1 MFKLI
6 FLFFILTSCASKND
20 RTFIDY
26 SSEDVEE
33 KFEVVKEEKFKKFF
47 DSDPS
52 KKNYLDRENK
62 NNQKTEVVSHKKTK
76 ATKKV
81 TNKSK
86 TKSIK
91 KKSDK
96 EVKLVKK
103 VGLYPSDFPKK
114 LKSYDKNSESFW
126 YDFKPRIFLGE
137 EFVFEVSYLGITAGY
152 IKMNT
157 DPVAV
162 LGGEDVFKFK
172 ANMRSARFYESI
184 YSLDDSLESIVRI
197 KDFIPLKYTLMQRE
211 SGQIV
216 DDLQLFDQ
224 EKRKTYFW
232 YKRIK
237 KGRNKEIE
245 KEEFIPRFYQ
255 DSYSALYFVRGFPL
269 KKNDVYEF
277 PVITRGKLW
286 IIKIK
291 VGGVETIE
299 IMDEDIQAIRVEA
312 ETRFP
317 GVLKKKGDIV
327 FWYSNDPYRKL
338 LKFQANVKIG
348 SIKGELVEYREG
360 KIFSRTG
367 E

>member
-1 MFKLI
+1 MRYYLLI
-6 FLFFILTSCASKND
+6 FLFISACASKND
-20 RTFIDY
+20 RSFIDF
-26 SSEDVEE
+26 SSKDVEK
-33 KFEVVKEEKFKKFF
+33 KFDASKDEKFKKFF
-47 DSDPS
+47 VDDPKQKS
-52 KKNYLDRENK
+52 KFID
-62 NNQKTEVVSHKKTK
+62 QKTKPVKKTIKKKAKAKKDTKTKVTLKKTK
-76 ATKKV
+76 KEVEVKEEVV
-81 TNKSK
+81 TN
-86 TKSIK
+86 SIYPK
-91 KKSDK
+91 DFPEKLKEYDK
-96 EVKLVKK
+96 E
-103 VGLYPSDFPKK
+103 SETFWFDFSPK
-114 LKSYDKNSESFW
+114 
-126 YDFKPRIFLGE
+126 IFIGE
-137 EFVFEVSYLGITAGY
+137 EFVFEVSYLGITAGH

-157 DPVAV
+157 DPVSV

-172 ANMRSARFYESI
+172 ANMRSARFYEAI

-211 SGQIV
+211 SAQIV

-224 EKRKTYFW
+224 DQRKTYFW

-237 KGRNKEIE
+237 RGKKKEIE
-245 KEEFIPRFYQ
+245 RNVFIPRFYQ

-269 KKNDVYEF
+269 NQGDEYEF

-291 VGGVETIE
+291 VAGIETLD
-299 IMDEDIQAIRVEA
+299 IMDKDVEAIRVNA

-317 GVLKKKGDIV
+317 GVLSKKGDIV

-348 SIKGELVEYREG
+348 SIKGELVDYRKG
-360 KIFSRTG
+360 KLFSRTG

>member
-1 MFKLI
+1 MIL
-6 FLFFILTSCASKND
+6 FLNACASKND
-20 RTFIDY
+20 RSFIDF
-26 SSEDVEE
+26 SSKDVEK
-33 KFEVVKEEKFKKFF
+33 KFDASKDEKFKKFF
-47 DSDPS
+47 VDDPKQKS
-52 KKNYLDRENK
+52 KFIDNK
-62 NNQKTEVVSHKKTK
+62 TKTVKKT
-76 ATKKV
+76 V
-81 TNKSK
+81 K
-86 TKSIK
+86 TSSVKEKNVKTAQKKSIK
-91 KKSDK
+91 KKEVVK
-96 EVKLVKK
+96 EVVKEE
-103 VGLYPSDFPKK
+103 VEIIPQPLYPEDFPAK
-114 LKSYDKNSESFW
+114 LKEYDNESEKFW
-126 YDFKPRIFLGE
+126 FDFSPKIFVGE
-137 EFVFEVSYLGITAGY
+137 EFVFEVSYLGITAGH

-157 DPVAV
+157 DPVSV

-211 SGQIV
+211 SAQVV

-224 EKRKTYFW
+224 DQRKTFFW

-237 KGRNKEIE
+237 RGKKKEIE
-245 KEEFIPRFYQ
+245 RNVFIPRFYQ

-269 KKNDVYEF
+269 NEGDVYEF

-291 VGGVETIE
+291 VAGVETLD
-299 IMDEDIQAIRVEA
+299 IMDKDVEAIRVNA

-317 GVLKKKGDIV
+317 GVLSKKGDIV

-348 SIKGELVEYREG
+348 SIKGELVDYREG
-360 KIFSRTG
+360 KLFSRTG